1 MDISI
6 NNHRAEFIKA
16 VKEKEKR
23 IKRLNDQL
31 SDVLKKIDKLEREKK
46 HNVSFERFEIVNDE
60 LKRLN
65 NKSDHL
71 KRQINQLTKGGFK
84 HE

>member
-65 NKSDHL
+65 NKSDYL